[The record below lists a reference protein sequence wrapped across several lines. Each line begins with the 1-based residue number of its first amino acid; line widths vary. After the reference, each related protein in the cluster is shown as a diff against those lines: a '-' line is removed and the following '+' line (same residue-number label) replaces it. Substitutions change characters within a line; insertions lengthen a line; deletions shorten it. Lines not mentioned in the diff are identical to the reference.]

1 VGRLRNDCRLAARP
15 LVAAFVAA
23 LLILLRPSLAA
34 AAPVLGDDDDLIVIG
49 IPTVTLSLTS
59 PPANNVY
66 TAPASIQMQATAK
79 VAAGSISNINVYQ
92 AGTLLGS
99 GTTPFNFTWSGTPPA
114 SGVPAGVYSLTARAT
129 TSLGL
134 IGTSPSVTL
143 RVCDVPTVALTAPT
157 AGALVSLNSS
167 VTLQASASSPANACT
182 INRVEFYAQSTL
194 VGTAYGSPPYQ
205 MSWTA
210 TPLGSVSL
218 TAKAYDER
226 EVSGT
231 SAAVSVTVGTAPAI
245 TSANNATLTVSQAGS
260 FTFTAS
266 GSPAPTF
273 ALSGCSL
280 PSGVSLNAVTGVLSG
295 TPGAATGG
303 TYACTLTAQ
312 NGVGSPATQSFTLAV
327 NQAPAIT
334 STNNATFSVGQNG
347 SFTFTASGYPA
358 SSFSLSGCTLPTG
371 VSLNGSSG
379 VLSCVPASGTD
390 ATYNCTL
397 SAQNGVGSPAT
408 QGFTLTVN
416 PAPAIDARAKGLAWL
431 FQHQRGDGSW
441 AGAAGLEV
449 QATSAAL
456 NAFMNA
462 GIRQG
467 NNFNAGVAKLVN
479 SQPASTDGKARQVAT
494 LRQVGN
500 DVTSF
505 VALLQ
510 AAGNQNIAWGS
521 LPGYGSSPGDTALAL
536 SALLDAVSGYST
548 TNAQTALCAA
558 ILPTQR
564 TGGGWSYQ
572 GLGTNTPPTAANAS
586 IVPTA
591 YTILLLQ
598 KTINVLGLSQ
608 ITCGTTY
615 TLSTVINNAIT
626 FLLTKQSASDHGFGE
641 DGTSGALE
649 TALAYLAIQ
658 YVNPSHSALGPAQGY
673 LVSSQLANGSWAND
687 PFQTA
692 LALQTFPSTT
702 LTQSA
707 NDGVPD
713 VVKQVLGISGT
724 AAVRNLLP
732 GNGLGVVGTTA
743 PSVVA
748 IAVVNQVFSYTLTG
762 TGGVAPYTF
771 SLVSGNLP
779 DGLTLAANGTI
790 SGTPTVAGPFS
801 FIYQA
806 KDSQNAIWLVN
817 AQILVN

>member
-1 VGRLRNDCRLAARP
+1 M
-15 LVAAFVAA
+15 
-23 LLILLRPSLAA
+23 
-34 AAPVLGDDDDLIVIG
+34 IVIG
-49 IPTVTLSLTS
+49 LPTVTLSLTS

-66 TAPASIQMQATAK
+66 NAPGSIQMTATAK
-79 VAAGSISNINVYQ
+79 VTAGSISSINIYQ
-92 AGTLLGS
+92 AGTLLS
-99 GTTPFNFTWSGTPPA
+99 SAVNTPFAFTWSGTPPG
-114 SGVPAGVYSLTARAT
+114 SGVPAGIYSLTARAT
-129 TSLGL
+129 TSLGFT
-134 IGTSPSVTL
+134 GTSPPVTL
-143 RVCDVPTVALTAPT
+143 RICDVPTIALTAPA

-167 VTLQASASSPANACT
+167 VTLQATASSPANACT
-182 INRVEFYAQSTL
+182 INRVEFYAQSTGSPVL

-205 MSWTA
+205 MNWTA
-210 TPLGSVSL
+210 TPLGSVAL

-226 EVSGT
+226 EVPGT
-231 SAAVSVTVGTAPAI
+231 SSAVSVTVGQAPAI
-245 TSANNATLTVSQAGS
+245 TSANSATFTVGQAGS
-260 FTFTAS
+260 FTFTAT

-280 PSGVSLNAVTGVLSG
+280 PAGVGLNSASGLLSG
-295 TPGAATGG
+295 TPAAGTGG
-303 TYACTLTAQ
+303 TYSCTLTAQ
-312 NGVGSPATQSFTLAV
+312 NGVGNPATQSFTLTV

-334 STNNATFSVGQNG
+334 SANNATFSVGQAG
-347 SFTFTASGYPA
+347 SFTFTASGFPA
-358 SSFSLSGCTLPTG
+358 SSFSLSGCSLPAG

-379 VLSCVPASGTD
+379 VLSGVPASGTD
-390 ATYNCTL
+390 ATYVCTL
-397 SAQNGVGSPAT
+397 SAQNGVGGPAT
-408 QGFTLTVN
+408 QNFTLTVN

-441 AGAAGLEV
+441 SAAAGLEV
-449 QATSAAL
+449 QTTSATL

-462 GIRQG
+462 GIHQG
-467 NNFNAGVAKLVN
+467 NNFNAGVAKLAN

-500 DVTSF
+500 DVTQL
-505 VALLQ
+505 VAQLQ

-521 LPGYGSSPGDTALAL
+521 LPGHGSSPADTALAL
-536 SALLDAVSGYST
+536 SALIDAVPAPGYSS

-564 TGGGWSYQ
+564 MGGGWSYLGQ
-572 GLGTNTPPTAANAS
+572 GSNAPPTAVNAS

-591 YTILLLQ
+591 YTIVLLQ
-598 KTINVLGLSQ
+598 KTINAFGLSQ
-608 ITCGTTY
+608 VTCGTTY
-615 TLSTVINNAIT
+615 TLSAVINSAIS
-626 FLLTKQSASDHGFGE
+626 FLLTKQNGSDHGFGE
-641 DGTSGALE
+641 DGVSSALE

-673 LVSSQLANGSWAND
+673 LLGTQLTNGSWAND

-692 LALQTFPSTT
+692 LALQTFPSVV

-713 VVKQVLGISGT
+713 VVKQILGISGT

-732 GNGLGVVGTTA
+732 GNGLGAIGVTT
-743 PSVVA
+743 PSLLA
-748 IAVVNQVFSYTLTG
+748 SATLNQAFSYVLTG
-762 TGGVAPYTF
+762 NGGVAPYTF
-771 SLVSGNLP
+771 SMVSGNLP

-806 KDSQNAIWLVN
+806 KDSQNTIGLVN